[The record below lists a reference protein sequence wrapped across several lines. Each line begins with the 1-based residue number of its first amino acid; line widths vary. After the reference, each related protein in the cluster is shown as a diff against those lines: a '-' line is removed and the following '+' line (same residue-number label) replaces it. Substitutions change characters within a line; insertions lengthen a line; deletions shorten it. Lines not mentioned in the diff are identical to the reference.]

1 MGARYQSGTSPL
13 RHMPVYRQAA
23 ILSLL
28 TLALAIACSILS
40 ISLSGLAGEGGWA
53 AGMYTGMAQTAV
65 QGRNFFIFLSLA
77 CAATSYYLYQSLP
90 DEAKIASQVRYA
102 LYNPSRGN
110 PLHLQDGELLPKVG
124 CKCLGAGRYLLAIST
139 QQSVDVDTIIAAAP
153 SISAALVNR
162 YQQFAITVTDVD
174 LAFNSVLFNLEDVK
188 IDHSYTFASVEQ
200 LRPKR
205 ITQIRIDKANSI
217 DLTTSGSML
226 FAGKTRSGKTT
237 GVIAC
242 LLQVLMCGPD
252 RYGSQ
257 VLIIDPKQAELSR
270 LPHTVTLDPDG
281 EATAILD
288 ALKCFENSIRARQR
302 VLNDLSESCGDAVKW
317 WDAGF
322 HPSFVFVDEYVS
334 CRSIFPKKPEKNSD
348 YCLDTFDNLL
358 KRIVTMGASA
368 GCFVVISIAEASVQD
383 GGLPAMLRSA
393 MSTKVLFRPT
403 MPEGRLIWDSEK
415 LENFPAGRVYGP
427 GDAWFSST
435 DGEHD
440 AVTYVHFPR
449 LEFPVYRE
457 LGCLLDNYYCGYY

>member
-1 MGARYQSGTSPL
+1 MGTRYRSDTSPL

-23 ILSLL
+23 ILMIVCLAMAIVCSCLSRSLL
-28 TLALAIACSILS
+28 
-40 ISLSGLAGEGGWA
+40 GNAGEGGWA
-53 AGMYTGMAQTAV
+53 ASMYTGMAQTAV
-65 QGRNFFIFLSLA
+65 QGRNFFIFLSLT
-77 CAATSYYLYQSLP
+77 CAATSYYLYHSLT

-124 CKCLGAGRYLLAIST
+124 CKCLAPGRYLLAISA

-188 IDHSYTFASVEQ
+188 IDRSYTFANVEQ
-200 LRPKR
+200 MRPKR
-205 ITQIRIDKANSI
+205 ITQIKIDKANNI

-237 GVIAC
+237 GVISC
-242 LLQVLMCGPD
+242 LMQVLMWGPD
-252 RYGSQ
+252 KYGSQ
-257 VLIIDPKQAELSR
+257 VLIIDPKCAELSQ
-270 LPHTVTLDPDG
+270 LPHTVTMDANG
-281 EATAILD
+281 EATSILD
-288 ALKCFENSIRARQR
+288 AMKSFEVSMRTRQK
-302 VLNDLSESCGDAVKW
+302 VLNDLSRDTGDAVKW

-322 HPSFVFVDEYVS
+322 HPSFLFIDEYIA
-334 CRSIFPKKPEKNSD
+334 CRTLFPRKAEKDSD

-368 GCFVVISIAEASVQD
+368 GCFVIISIAEASVQD

-403 MPEGRLIWDSEK
+403 MPEGRLIWDAEK

-457 LGCLLDNYYCGYY
+457 LSCLLDNYYCGYY